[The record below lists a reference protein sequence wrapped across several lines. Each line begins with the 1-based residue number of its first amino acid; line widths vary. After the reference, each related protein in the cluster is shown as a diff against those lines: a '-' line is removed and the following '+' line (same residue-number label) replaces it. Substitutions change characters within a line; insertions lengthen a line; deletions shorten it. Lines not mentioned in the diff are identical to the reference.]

1 MSIYGNKK
9 RVKNKSVSGKISITI
24 TTKRSDIVH
33 TRIKELREEHGMGQ
47 TALADFVA
55 SSQQTISRVENEKCI
70 PPLDLVVNIAKHFKV
85 TVDYLLCLSD
95 TKRNLEGQL
104 QVNKEIDEFYEI
116 VSVYKELNNDNRKT
130 ISILLN
136 RLMEVQKEGD

>member
-1 MSIYGNKK
+1 M
-9 RVKNKSVSGKISITI
+9 
-24 TTKRSDIVH
+24 H

-47 TALADFVA
+47 AALADFVA

-70 PPLDLVVNIAKHFKV
+70 PPLDLIVNIANHFKV

-104 QVNKEIDEFYEI
+104 KINREIDEFYEI
-116 VSVYKELNNDNRKT
+116 VSIYKELNRDNRET
-130 ISILLN
+130 DSILLK
-136 RLMEVQKEGD
+136 RLWTVQKEGGSFDQCGNL